1 MRKSLCLL
9 VLLTIST
16 MPAMAAGQKRTFQKP
31 VHPDTLPTLIQ
42 QWMLPASLAPYVTNS
57 YAPRITLAGAILFAF
72 DHHGRRLVAADALSG
87 KVKWHK
93 PVPARSDKAFAFTP
107 LVYKNRVFVA
117 CDGYLYSFDA
127 LSGRPKW
134 KLGLKGMAVNGL
146 ARAKHRLFIPW
157 IKTTGKKA
165 DQGVSIWAVD
175 SRLARVEWTK
185 KFPGTMGFV
194 EGTSDAAYYIGNTG
208 AVLGLTVDRGDPLWQ
223 VRVKGRVLTPPLR
236 HKKTLYVA
244 TRRKKSGW
252 EGTGIFAID
261 LDKGKILWQSK
272 LASTRF
278 HTFMF
283 GKKLAAVDGTGK
295 LTVFDNKGKKETQLK
310 LNFADMPTTL
320 RGVGSG
326 KRVFVFSSHVDGHG
340 YVWLIDMEK
349 KRVLTAANAGS
360 KGAMTMLPAA
370 KMLFMDGD
378 DGNVYAYRLD
388 KSARPKRMSVPEPEF
403 AREILASMNEA
414 TEVVEGLSVK
424 LAGLGKKALPAIEP
438 ALASENPYKVVVAA
452 EAIGLLKARRSVPA
466 LLKAVKRLKVTPPD
480 PKVGLDPLIPV
491 LVAISEA
498 RDGKAVP
505 ALKALLNE
513 KTQDHM
519 RRRYAYVALGSIGT
533 PAALSPLW
541 SYRAANQV
549 STTRWDPMAYTP
561 SFAYKVEE
569 DIPPLANPE
578 EWNADVRAATS
589 KTVQVKMG
597 EKVDIYTAA
606 LSPYLGSYNDVWVG
620 RSDLTGV
627 IKAPIFTSMTRA
639 EIKPNKRL
647 RFKDFKV
654 EIDPKIGP
662 KAILSMEME
671 IADGKWAAAKPV
683 MMEMRAMMA
692 DRDRDRL
699 PDLVERRLHLCVIN
713 EDCDGDGVLDSEDLN
728 PLASSK
734 LKLTTEQELFR
745 EAFFAYF
752 SFLKRRG
759 LVVVDPGDGPS
770 FELYGRQD
778 PILSLRRRT
787 VERFRRDIGLHATD
801 FVTFGG
807 PYPEGGGSG
816 DAMPDVAWNKRKNM
830 ATVGMDIIRSSENAA
845 AYNVTLKK
853 VGKKWVVSRLTRV
866 WTTNK

>member
-1 MRKSLCLL
+1 MRKPLCLL

-16 MPAMAAGQKRTFQKP
+16 MPAMAAGQNRTFQKP

-42 QWMLPASLAPYVTNS
+42 QWVLPASLAPYITNS
-57 YAPRITLAGAILFAF
+57 YAPRITLAGATLFAF

-87 KVKWHK
+87 KVKWHQ
-93 PVPARSDKAFAFTP
+93 PVPSRSDKAFAFTP
-107 LVYKNRVFVA
+107 MTYKDRVFVA
-117 CDGYLYSFDA
+117 CDGYLYSYDA
-127 LSGRPKW
+127 LSGQPKW

-208 AVLGLTVDRGDPLWQ
+208 AVMGLTVDRGDPLWQ
-223 VRVKGRVLTPPLR
+223 VRVKGQVLTPPLR

-278 HTFMF
+278 HTFMY

-295 LTVFDNKGKKETQLK
+295 LTVFDAKGKKESQLK

-340 YVWLIDMEK
+340 YVWLIDMERGK
-349 KRVLTAANAGS
+349 VLTAANAGTR
-360 KGAMTMLPAA
+360 GAMTMLPAA

-388 KSARPKRMSVPEPEF
+388 KSARPKRLSVPEPEF
-403 AREILASMNEA
+403 ATEILASMNAA
-414 TEVVEGLSVK
+414 TAIVPGLSVK
-424 LAGLGKKALPAIEP
+424 LAGLGPKALPAIEP
-438 ALASENPYKVVVAA
+438 ALASENPYKVAVAA
-452 EAIGLLKARRSVPA
+452 EAISFLKARRSVPA
-466 LLKAVKRLKVTPPD
+466 LLKAVKRLRATPPD
-480 PKVGLDPLIPV
+480 PKASLDPLIPV
-491 LVAISEA
+491 LVALAEA
-498 RDGKAVP
+498 RDGKAV
-505 ALKALLNE
+505 ATLKSLLNE
-513 KTQDHM
+513 TTLDHQ

-533 PAALSPLW
+533 PAALSPIW

-549 STTRWDPMAYTP
+549 TTTRWEPQAYTTN
-561 SFAYKVEE
+561 FAFKVEE
-569 DIPPLANPE
+569 DIKPLATPE

-589 KTVQVKMG
+589 KTVQVKEG
-597 EKVDIYTAA
+597 KFYTTA
-606 LSPYLGSYNDVWVG
+606 LSPYLGSYNDVWIG
-620 RSDLTGV
+620 PSDLTGI
-627 IKAPIFTSMTRA
+627 IKAPIFTGMTRA
-639 EIKPNKRL
+639 EVKPNKRL
-647 RFKDFKV
+647 RFKSFKV
-654 EIDPKIGP
+654 EEDPKLGP
-662 KAILSMEME
+662 MATLGMEME
-671 IADGKWAAAKPV
+671 LEEGKWAAAKPV
-683 MMEMRAMMA
+683 LMELRALTA
-692 DRDRDRL
+692 DRDGDRL
-699 PDLVERRLHLCVIN
+699 PDVVERRLHLCVIN
-713 EDCDGDGVLDSEDLN
+713 EDCDGDGVIDSEDLN

-734 LKLTTEQELFR
+734 LKLTTEQLLFR
-745 EAFFAYF
+745 EAFFSYF
-752 SFLKRRG
+752 SFIKRRG

-816 DAMPDVAWNKRKNM
+816 DAMPDVAWNKRKTV

-853 VGKKWVVSRLTRV
+853 VGKNWVVTRLVRV